1 MNDRMP
7 CGLEDDRIRFEPDNL
22 DRAKLVEDY
31 ADNLMTEC
39 LTLAGAD
46 RINQA
51 NDLFDGIL
59 LPQMM
64 QAVACWTGST
74 VSAASQMRALHNLLA
89 DALQSIAEKEV
100 K

>member
-1 MNDRMP
+1 MNTIHCFTD
-7 CGLEDDRIRFEPDNL
+7 CDDNRLPADNL

-31 ADNLMTEC
+31 AGNLMAEC
-39 LTLAGAD
+39 LALAGAD

-51 NDLFDGIL
+51 NDLYDGVL

-64 QAVACWTGST
+64 QLIALWMGST
-74 VSAASQMRALHNLLA
+74 VSAVSQMRAMHNLLA
-89 DALQSIAEKEV
+89 DALQAIAEREV

>member
-7 CGLEDDRIRFEPDNL
+7 CFTDCDDNRLPADNL

-51 NDLFDGIL
+51 NDLFDGDL

-64 QAVACWTGST
+64 HAVACWQGSGA
-74 VSAASQMRALHNLLA
+74 SAISQMCTLHNLLA
-89 DALQSIAEKEV
+89 DALQAIAEKET